1 MKKMTAYLRKHP
13 LNLLLLAIPL
23 ALLAFWLGWGE
34 LWVFILSA
42 LAIVPLAGYIGESTE
57 ALTLYT
63 GPRIGGLLNAT
74 LGNAA
79 ELIITIVAIREGLL
93 DLVKASIIGSI
104 LGNILLVLGMAFLLG
119 GLRHGEQRFDSKH
132 AGRNAI
138 LLLLAV
144 IAMVIPSL
152 VSHSIGPDTSTRVEA
167 LSLGVAATMIVLYVA
182 GLIYGYQAPKGPL
195 NAPVGGDAELVR
207 IVEKSH
213 RTDKEIHS
221 AWSLRTAIIVLVGAT
236 VGVALLSE
244 LLVGAVQPVVVS
256 LGISEFFVGVILIP
270 IIGNVAEHLVAVK
283 VAMQN
288 KMDLGV
294 EIAVASSLQVA
305 LFVAPILV
313 FISLMLGN
321 PLQLIFNQFELLAL
335 IAGVLVAVLVSQDG
349 ESNWLEGAELLAVYV
364 ILALAFFLLPF

>member
-1 MKKMTAYLRKHP
+1 MTAYLRKHP

-244 LLVGAVQPVVVS
+244 LLVGAVEPVVVS